1 MDIYQYVKNPPFPIQ
16 KWKWKPRPLRL
27 ITLAEI
33 VLMGEGPWHF
43 PASLVKYK
51 LGQLF
56 WKWCCRYVA
65 TTLKQFL
72 PEDPEVPFPRCPHP
86 SDVLCHPN
94 GKTGLS
100 ADRASSSMQ
109 NTLHQPLFLVDP
121 RKPNNSHNYC
131 FCGNHNTLAF
141 SVLQGMG
148 NSAHPGGLTQGCS
161 APQKAVFSLSTP
173 LPWVSSSDLRAQWHL
188 PQI

>member
-1 MDIYQYVKNPPFPIQ
+1 
-16 KWKWKPRPLRL
+16 
-27 ITLAEI
+27 
-33 VLMGEGPWHF
+33 MGEGGWHF
-43 PASLVKYK
+43 PASLARYK

-56 WKWCCRYVA
+56 WKWCCGYVA

-100 ADRASSSMQ
+100 ADTATASSSMQ

-141 SVLQGMG
+141 SVLQGME
-148 NSAHPGGLTQGCS
+148 NSASPGGLTRD
-161 APQKAVFSLSTP
+161 AVLPKKLLS
-173 LPWVSSSDLRAQWHL
+173 H
-188 PQI
+188 